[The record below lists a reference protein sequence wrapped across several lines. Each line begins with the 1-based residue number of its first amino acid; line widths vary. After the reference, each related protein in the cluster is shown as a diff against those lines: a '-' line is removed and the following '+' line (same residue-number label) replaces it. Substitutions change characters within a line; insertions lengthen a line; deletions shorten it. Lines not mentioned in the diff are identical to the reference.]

1 MKLIPTLATFG
12 AILSTA
18 SHATDV
24 DIVVQDPILVPSP
37 ALIVVDRPVPL
48 PKIDFAVIN
57 TQKLDHLQTEFS
69 GLYPGFGVRID
80 SISLQSVDSSHG
92 DLRANLEVHWRWAAS
107 GRDTIYPVSRRMQFI
122 HSLDVPFAYSQP
134 GTQRAALQVD
144 TIWTCNDGR
153 CQIAQIPKVVRNHDS
168 RHLFC
173 AVACMFQ
180 DSTRFVEVVRSRI
193 HSTGMALALRPS
205 RTAAS
210 VSGMDWTRA
219 TGDEE
224 IWSLSA
230 KLPGNLGN
238 WISRDLARFDVAPLV
253 YPSAS
258 KSSIPRSID
267 YPEGPAQ
274 YVYNRTASPN
284 LMIAEDQEIRVV
296 NDTLVKFG
304 KSLFLIGNT
313 RLLCSQAI
321 DDSDAVE
328 DSWLVV
334 PDSADAG
341 SIERALSPAMCGLR
355 SSAWRMTGDIVWLGK
370 TKWPITVQ
378 ELLGTSSLGRR
389 DRSLESGLVPKLSGS
404 RLELPWDATVVARDL
419 SGRRLGAAFVSTA
432 GSHELDLAG
441 HLGAFVLEIRS
452 VDGRSSSSLKGSV
465 FSR

>member
-1 MKLIPTLATFG
+1 MKLIPALATFG
-12 AILSTA
+12 AILTTA
-18 SHATDV
+18 SHGIDV
-24 DIVVQDPILVPSP
+24 DVVVQDPILVPSP
-37 ALIVVDRPVPL
+37 ALVVVEKPLPL
-48 PKIDFAVIN
+48 PKMDFVVIN
-57 TQKLDHLQTEFS
+57 TQNTDYLQTEFS
-69 GLYPGFGVRID
+69 GLLVGIGVRID
-80 SISLQSVDSSHG
+80 SISLQSVDSSRG
-92 DLRANLEVHWRWAAS
+92 DLRANLEVHWRWAAR
-107 GRDTIYPVSRRMQFI
+107 GRDTIHPASRRMQFI
-122 HSLDVPFAYSQP
+122 HALDVPFAYSQP

-153 CQIAQIPKVVRNHDS
+153 CQIAQVPKVVRNHDS

-205 RTAAS
+205 RTATS

-219 TGDEE
+219 TGEEE
-224 IWSLSA
+224 IWGLSV
-230 KLPGNLGN
+230 KLPGNSGN
-238 WISRDLARFDVAPLV
+238 WISRDLARFDIAPLA
-253 YPSAS
+253 YPAAS
-258 KSSIPRSID
+258 KPSIPRSLD

-274 YVYNRTASPN
+274 YTYNRTNSPN
-284 LMIAEDQEIRVV
+284 LMIAEEQDVRVV

-355 SSAWRMTGDIVWLGK
+355 SSAWRMTGDTVWLGK
-370 TKWPITVQ
+370 TKWPIRVQ
-378 ELLGTSSLGRR
+378 DLLGTSSLGRR
-389 DRSLESGLVPKLSGS
+389 DHSLESGFAPKLSGS

-419 SGRRLGAAFVSTA
+419 SGRRLGASFVLTA
-432 GSHELDLAG
+432 GSHELVLAG
-441 HLGAFVLEIRS
+441 HRGAFLLEIRS
-452 VDGRSSSSLKGSV
+452 VDGGQASLLRGSA
-465 FSR
+465 FAR

>member
-1 MKLIPTLATFG
+1 MRFLPALSCLSV
-12 AILSTA
+12 ILSTA
-18 SHATDV
+18 SHGIDV
-24 DIVVQDPILVPSP
+24 DVVVQDPILVPES
-37 ALIVVDRPVPL
+37 ALIVVEKPLPL

-57 TQKLDHLQTEFS
+57 TPKLDFLQTEFS
-69 GLYPGFGVRID
+69 GLLTGIGVRID
-80 SISLQSVDSSHG
+80 SISLQSVDSSLG

-107 GRDTIYPVSRRMQFI
+107 GRDTIYPTSRRMQFI
-122 HSLDVPFAYSQP
+122 HALDVPFAYSQP

-205 RTAAS
+205 RNAAS

-284 LMIAEDQEIRVV
+284 LMIAEDQEVRVV

-304 KSLFLIGNT
+304 KSLFLVGNT

-321 DDSDAVE
+321 DDSDAVK

-378 ELLGTSSLGRR
+378 ELLGTSSLGWRG
-389 DRSLESGLVPKLSGS
+389 RSLESGLAPMLVGS
-404 RLELPWDATVVARDL
+404 RLELPWDAAVVARDL
-419 SGRRLGAAFVSTA
+419 SGRRLGASSALTA
-432 GSHELDLAG
+432 GSHRLDLADHRG
-441 HLGAFVLEIRS
+441 TYVVEIRTPT
-452 VDGRSSSSLKGSV
+452 GQPLLLKGNAIG
-465 FSR
+465 R